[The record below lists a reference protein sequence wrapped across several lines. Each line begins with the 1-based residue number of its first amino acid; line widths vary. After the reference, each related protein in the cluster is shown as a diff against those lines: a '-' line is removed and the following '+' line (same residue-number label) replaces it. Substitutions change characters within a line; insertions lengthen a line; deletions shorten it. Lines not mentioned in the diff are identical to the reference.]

1 MKKTNEQFLNEVY
14 NLVKNDYTFKEKYKN
29 AKTKIL
35 VQHNVCGYNYYVS
48 PTNFLSGTRCPA
60 CAKNFKDNSLFLKE
74 VEKLVGNEYE
84 VLDTYISKRHEIFFK
99 HNTCGTVFKKIP
111 ETFLIGRRCP
121 KCGLERRSKENHYKY
136 NPNLTQEDR
145 AKRDMFKGKIKK
157 WRNKVFA
164 RDNYKCRKCSKKGK
178 LNAHHIMSW
187 DKNINERFDVD
198 NGVTL
203 CEECHKSFH
212 SIYGYGDNNKIQF
225 LNFLNCQ

>member
-74 VEKLVGNEYE
+74 VEKLG
-84 VLDTYISKRHEIFFK
+84 
-99 HNTCGTVFKKIP
+99 
-111 ETFLIGRRCP
+111 P

-225 LNFLNCQ
+225 FKLFKLSIS